1 MISVTVNSCMCKK
14 NSLRSQ
20 LCLITRWYSRKM
32 SVYPT
37 VYVIYCILLQQN
49 IIIIIVS
56 SV

>member
-14 NSLRSQ
+14 KKF
-20 LCLITRWYSRKM
+20 TRWYSRKM